1 MFYALF
7 FYNNGMIRT
16 LAIKCANENLFECS
30 MKARALMGNNW
41 KEVGH
46 SNLSPNLFEIWQGEK
61 VIF

>member
-1 MFYALF
+1 
-7 FYNNGMIRT
+7 MIRT